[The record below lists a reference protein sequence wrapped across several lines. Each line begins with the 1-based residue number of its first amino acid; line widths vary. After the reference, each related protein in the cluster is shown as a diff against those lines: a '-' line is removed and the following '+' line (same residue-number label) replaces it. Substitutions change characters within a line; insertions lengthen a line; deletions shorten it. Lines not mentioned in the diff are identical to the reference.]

1 MLEKKPGMANLRN
14 NGSLRGQVKDVFG
27 SQKGCRG
34 EEVDHLFSEAL
45 EGSSEPVKGQKSWE
59 ADLG

>member
-1 MLEKKPGMANLRN
+1 MANLRN